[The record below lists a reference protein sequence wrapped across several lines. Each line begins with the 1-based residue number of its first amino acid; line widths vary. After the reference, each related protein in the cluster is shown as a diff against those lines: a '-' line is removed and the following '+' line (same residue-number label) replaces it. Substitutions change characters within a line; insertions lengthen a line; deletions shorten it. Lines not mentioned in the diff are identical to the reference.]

1 MKYFIIFIFT
11 IQFVSASEW
20 DVYLN
25 EGNKAYSA
33 GKYEDAVL
41 HYSKII
47 ENDIESGEL
56 YFNLGNAYY
65 KLDEIGKSIYYYEKA
80 LNFIEGDE
88 ALEQNLKIAKL
99 KIIDKI
105 EPIPKLFIFEW
116 LDEIMGI
123 LSIENWGWLSVVLFF
138 LMAVIFSLYILFTNR
153 MLFQLS
159 WVFLIFFSISI
170 LIFGTRIYLFES
182 YQFGII
188 FEKKIA
194 VMSEPNLGASE
205 VFILHEGTKIKINR
219 RLNDW
224 LEISIADGKTGW
236 CKSNSIGVI

>member
-1 MKYFIIFIFT
+1 MKYILVFT
-11 IQFVSASEW
+11 FLIQSVFASEW
-20 DVYLN
+20 DVYLK
-25 EGNKAYSA
+25 EGNKAYSE
-33 GKYEDAVL
+33 GNYEEAVV

-47 ENDIESGEL
+47 DNNIESGEL
-56 YFNLGNAYY
+56 FFNLGNAYY
-65 KLDEIGKSIYYYEKA
+65 KLDEIGKSIYYYEKS

-88 ALEQNLKIAKL
+88 SLDQNIKIARL

-105 EPIPKLFIFEW
+105 EPIPKLFLFVW
-116 LDEIMGI
+116 LDNLMRI
-123 LSIENWGWLSVVLFF
+123 LNIENWGWLSLILFF
-138 LMAVIFSLYILFTNR
+138 FVAVIFSLYLLITKRILFQ
-153 MLFQLS
+153 FS
-159 WVFLIFFSISI
+159 WIFLILFSISI
-170 LIFGTRIYLFES
+170 IVFVSRIYLFES

-219 RLNDW
+219 KLNGW

-236 CKSNSIGVI
+236 CKSNLIGII